1 MSNYDDEDWQELK
14 DYYAD
19 DNNWIDADPDD
30 EDYADEY
37 ANDVYHDAF
46 ADGYAQA
53 MYDMRVN
60 NVIKRLI
67 QKMKNWWYIKRHPMD
82 DIPF

>member
-1 MSNYDDEDWQELK
+1 MSNHDDDEWQELK

-19 DNNWIDADPDD
+19 DDNWVAEDIDD

-37 ANDVYHDAF
+37 ENDVYRAAF
-46 ADGYAQA
+46 VDGYAQA
-53 MYDMRVN
+53 MHDMKLN
-60 NVIKRLI
+60 NVINRLVY
-67 QKMKNWWYIKRHPMD
+67 KMRNWWHAKRHPMD